1 MQRITNLLKKWLSNE
16 SVKHVWV
23 LFSGTTISQAIPIL
37 VTLVLAR
44 IYPEE
49 AFGVFFIFSSATML
63 LSIISTLKM
72 ELSVMLPE
80 DDREAAQLWG
90 ISVFAS
96 ILVSII
102 LLILAFIL
110 RPYLNNFKNIE
121 NLGNWIFLLPLS
133 VLFSGIFQSSSFWF
147 NRNKNYKR
155 ISAGR
160 IVRSGFVG
168 LIQVLLGVLKFF
180 NQGLIVGFV
189 SGYSLGGFYNAL
201 GVLKKHKISYFLS
214 SGKQIKKLLK
224 KYLNIPVYNTS
235 MGILNTLSNQL
246 PIYVLAGFYGLEQT
260 AYYGLAHRFLGLP
273 VYLIGQSVGQV
284 FFRKAS
290 ELNNEGGDMRS
301 LLLKTAKRLFLF
313 ALVPFLLLF
322 LFAPGVFSLI
332 LGEQW
337 REAGNIARYIS
348 PWLFLSFTIAPV
360 SYIVTILNKQR
371 PILFYEVFVLAIRYL
386 AIYLGFRLFG
396 EVKYSIIFF
405 TAVNVFFYFI
415 LFAYYLF
422 ITKQGNDK

>member
-1 MQRITNLLKKWLSNE
+1 MQQLSSLLRKWLSNE
-16 SVKHVWV
+16 TVKQVWV
-23 LFSGTTISQAIPIL
+23 LFSGTTVSQAIPIL
-37 VTLVLAR
+37 VTLILAR

-80 DDREAAQLWG
+80 SEKEAAQLWG
-90 ISVFAS
+90 ISVFAA
-96 ILVSII
+96 IFVSLI

-110 RPYLNNFKNIE
+110 RPHLNHFRNFE
-121 NLGNWIFLLPLS
+121 NLRNWIFLLPVS
-133 VLFSGIFQSSSFWF
+133 VLFGGIFQSSSFWF
-147 NRNKNYKR
+147 NRNKRYNR

-168 LIQVLLGVLKFF
+168 LFQVLLGVLRFF
-180 NQGLIVGFV
+180 NQGLILGFV
-189 SGYSLGGFYNAL
+189 SGYTFGGFYNTL
-201 GVLKKHKISYFLS
+201 GVIRKHKISYFLS
-214 SGKQIKKLLK
+214 SRRQVKNLLK
-224 KYLNIPVYNTS
+224 KYLNIPIYNTS

-246 PIYVLAGFYGLEQT
+246 PIYVLAGFYSLEQT
-260 AYYGLAHRFLGLP
+260 AYYGLAHRFIGLP

-290 ELNNEGGDMRS
+290 ELNNEGGNMRA
-301 LLLKTAKRLFLF
+301 LLMKTAKRLFLF
-313 ALVPFLLLF
+313 ALVPFILLF
-322 LFAPGVFSLI
+322 LFAPGVFSLM

-337 REAGNIARYIS
+337 REAGNFARYIS

-360 SYIVTILNKQR
+360 SYIVTILNRQK

-386 AIYLGFRLFG
+386 AIYLGFRLYG
-396 EVKYSIIFF
+396 EVKYSILFF
-405 TAVNVFFYFI
+405 TVVNVFFYFI
-415 LFAYYLF
+415 LFGYYLY
-422 ITKQGNDK
+422 ITKQKND